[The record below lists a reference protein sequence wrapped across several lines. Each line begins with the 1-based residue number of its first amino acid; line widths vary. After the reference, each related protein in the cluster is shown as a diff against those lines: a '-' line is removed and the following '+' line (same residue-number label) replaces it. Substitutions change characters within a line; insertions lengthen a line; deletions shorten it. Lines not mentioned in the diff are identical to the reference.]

1 MPLRSLCS
9 KLGDSTILTAVLE
22 TIIRPFHRSS
32 GAFMNKILW
41 RVCALFLLGLIG
53 TAQAQ
58 SIVIDKAVAR
68 ATVGK
73 MPNGAAFLQIENK
86 GADDALL
93 SGSSPA
99 SSRIEIHTMSMEGD
113 VMKMRSLDQLELKSG
128 QRVEMKPGSGIHIM
142 LMGLKKPLAVGDKFP
157 LTLNFR
163 KAGKIETT
171 VEVVEMKMPMKKGE
185 MHEHHGHH
193 QHHKE

>member
-1 MPLRSLCS
+1 
-9 KLGDSTILTAVLE
+9 
-22 TIIRPFHRSS
+22 
-32 GAFMNKILW
+32 MNKILW
-41 RVCALFLLGLIG
+41 RACALLLLSLIG
-53 TAQAQ
+53 TAHAQ
-58 SIVIDKAVAR
+58 SLVIDKAVAR

-86 GADDALL
+86 GSDDVLL

-99 SSRIEIHTMSMEGD
+99 ASRVEIHTMTVEGD
-113 VMKMRSLDQLELKSG
+113 VMKMRALDQLELKAG
-128 QRVEMKPGSGIHIM
+128 QRLDMKPGSGIHIM
-142 LMGLKKPLAVGDKFP
+142 LMGLKKPLTAGEKFS

-171 VEVVEMKMPMKKGE
+171 VDVVDMKMPMKKGE
-185 MHEHHGHH
+185 THEHHDHH

>member
-1 MPLRSLCS
+1 
-9 KLGDSTILTAVLE
+9 
-22 TIIRPFHRSS
+22 
-32 GAFMNKILW
+32 MNKILW

-99 SSRIEIHTMSMEGD
+99 SSRIEIHTMTMEGD
-113 VMKMRSLDQLELKSG
+113 VMKMRALDQLEPVSYT
-128 QRVEMKPGSGIHIM
+128 H
-142 LMGLKKPLAVGDKFP
+142 
-157 LTLNFR
+157 LTLPTILR
-163 KAGKIETT
+163 
-171 VEVVEMKMPMKKGE
+171 V
-185 MHEHHGHH
+185 
-193 QHHKE
+193 

>member
-1 MPLRSLCS
+1 
-9 KLGDSTILTAVLE
+9 
-22 TIIRPFHRSS
+22 
-32 GAFMNKILW
+32 MNKILW
-41 RVCALFLLGLIG
+41 RVCVLFLLGLIG

-99 SSRIEIHTMSMEGD
+99 SLRIEIHTMSMEGD
-113 VMKMRSLDQLELKSG
+113 VMKMRALDQLELKSG
-128 QRVEMKPGSGIHIM
+128 QRIEMKPGSGIHIM
-142 LMGLKKPLAVGDKFP
+142 LMGLKKPLPDGSSVP
-157 LTLNFR
+157 LKLIVEDAQKKQSTLDIKVPVK
-163 KAGKIETT
+163 KAAPAKAAEGHHQH
-171 VEVVEMKMPMKKGE
+171 G
-185 MHEHHGHH
+185 HDHGHH
-193 QHHKE
+193 QH

>member
-1 MPLRSLCS
+1 
-9 KLGDSTILTAVLE
+9 
-22 TIIRPFHRSS
+22 
-32 GAFMNKILW
+32 MNKILW

-113 VMKMRSLDQLELKSG
+113 VMKMRALDQLELKSG
-128 QRVEMKPGSGIHIM
+128 QRIEMKPGSGIHIM

-193 QHHKE
+193 QHHKGSAD

>member
-1 MPLRSLCS
+1 
-9 KLGDSTILTAVLE
+9 
-22 TIIRPFHRSS
+22 
-32 GAFMNKILW
+32 
-41 RVCALFLLGLIG
+41 
-53 TAQAQ
+53 
-58 SIVIDKAVAR
+58 
-68 ATVGK
+68 
-73 MPNGAAFLQIENK
+73 
-86 GADDALL
+86 LL

-113 VMKMRSLDQLELKSG
+113 VMKMRALDQLELKSG

-157 LTLNFR
+157 LALNFR